1 MSHVSSPL
9 PPPLDSYC
17 CLALASR
24 KNKTLPRH
32 IQSIQIRVTGCRPLL
47 SRTLFAFAW
56 PRCNR
61 GMSSTVWGLLMLL
74 KAVQYASAKGSRAAF
89 SFRGRNRISTAF
101 SLPSQSEFFSTSSL
115 TKRRCSS
122 TSIFVKVASEVDEQF
137 YEEKVSY
144 SGSNFNN
151 DVLVDEPIQHVQ
163 KQLQSHFNFPLDEWQ
178 LSAGAAIL
186 ADQNVIVCA
195 ATGYVLLFVN

>member
-1 MSHVSSPL
+1 MGGV
-9 PPPLDSYC
+9 
-17 CLALASR
+17 
-24 KNKTLPRH
+24 
-32 IQSIQIRVTGCRPLL
+32 IG
-47 SRTLFAFAW
+47 
-56 PRCNR
+56 
-61 GMSSTVWGLLMLL
+61 GMKSTVWGLLMLL
-74 KAVQYASAKGSRAAF
+74 KAVQYTSAKGSRAAF

-101 SLPSQSEFFSTSSL
+101 SLPLQSEFFSTSSH
-115 TKRRCSS
+115 TIRRCSS

-144 SGSNFNN
+144 SNSNFNN
-151 DVLVDEPIQHVQ
+151 DVLGNEPIKHVQ

-195 ATGYVLLFVN
+195 PTGYVLLFVNRIIIYNYNSVRHSHLINFISNI

>member
-1 MSHVSSPL
+1 
-9 PPPLDSYC
+9 
-17 CLALASR
+17 
-24 KNKTLPRH
+24 
-32 IQSIQIRVTGCRPLL
+32 
-47 SRTLFAFAW
+47 
-56 PRCNR
+56 
-61 GMSSTVWGLLMLL
+61 MLL

-89 SFRGRNRISTAF
+89 SFRGRNRISTALI

-115 TKRRCSS
+115 TKRRGCSS

-144 SGSNFNN
+144 SNSNFNN
-151 DVLVDEPIQHVQ
+151 DVLGNEPIVHVQ

-195 ATGYVLLFVN
+195 PTGYVLLFVN